1 MLVLKTGVNNTVQLG
16 PFIDTDGYTPLTGLT
31 ITAGEVW
38 LSKQGATGWTA
49 KNSGG
54 LTHSAGG
61 YYYGTFDSTDTNTVG
76 RLQVYVKDT
85 GDDHLPVYHEFMVL
99 PANIADSWYLGTDT
113 LQVDVTQIAGDTTAA
128 TNLYRAANGIVVG
141 QAATGTLSTTQMT
154 TGLSEATDDHY
165 NGRIVVW
172 VSGVLAGQ
180 AATITNYVG
189 SSKMIEY
196 SAGITEAPSN
206 GDYFVIV

>member
-1 MLVLKTGVNNTVQLG
+1 MLVLKTGVNNTVQIG

-31 ITAGEVW
+31 ISAGEVW
-38 LSKQGATGWTA
+38 LSKQGATGWVA

-54 LTHSAGG
+54 LTASAGG

-113 LQVDVTQIAGDTTAA
+113 LEVDAIAINGSTTAA
-128 TNLYRAANGIVVG
+128 DNLQVAALGIVVG
-141 QAATGTLSTTQMT
+141 NCITGTLSTTQAT
-154 TGLSEATDDHY
+154 TDLTEATNDHY
-165 NGRIVVW
+165 NGRMIVW
-172 VSGVLAGQ
+172 TSGVLAGQ
-180 AATITNYVG
+180 ASEITDYDGATKTLTYNTVTD
-189 SSKMIEY
+189 SP
-196 SAGITEAPSN
+196 AN
-206 GDYFVIV
+206 GDDFVLV